1 MKKSK
6 KRGSVDRS
14 IVPLKGLIMYLL
26 MGNKSLP
33 WNISVE
39 EVDRFLIE
47 TLQESIGYA
56 NSIFQIKG
64 FYN

>member
-1 MKKSK
+1 
-6 KRGSVDRS
+6 
-14 IVPLKGLIMYLL
+14 

-33 WNISVE
+33 WNIWVE
-39 EVDRFLIE
+39 GVDRFLIE